1 MIKET
6 KNVKINDNVS
16 FGGKKRFALIAGPC
30 VIESK
35 ELVMEVAGEVAR
47 VCKKLGIDYV
57 FKSSFDKANRSSINS
72 YRGPGIDK
80 GLEILAEVK
89 SKYSL
94 PVTTDIHETW
104 QAKKAAEVVDI
115 LQIPAFLCRQ
125 TDLIIEAANTGK
137 AVSIKKGQFL
147 APWDMKNV
155 VSKMQE
161 CGNDRFMLMERGTT
175 FGYNN
180 LVVDMRGLLEMRE
193 FGYPITF
200 DATHS
205 VQKPGGKGEVTGGD
219 REMVFPLMR
228 SAIAM
233 GIDGIFAEVHPD
245 PDKGKS
251 DAANMLRLSDIELI
265 LTKAVEIDKLI
276 KGE

>member
-1 MIKET
+1 
-6 KNVKINDNVS
+6 
-16 FGGKKRFALIAGPC
+16 
-30 VIESK
+30 
-35 ELVMEVAGEVAR
+35 
-47 VCKKLGIDYV
+47 
-57 FKSSFDKANRSSINS
+57 
-72 YRGPGIDK
+72 
-80 GLEILAEVK
+80 
-89 SKYSL
+89 
-94 PVTTDIHETW
+94 
-104 QAKKAAEVVDI
+104 
-115 LQIPAFLCRQ
+115 
-125 TDLIIEAANTGK
+125 
-137 AVSIKKGQFL
+137 
-147 APWDMKNV
+147 
-155 VSKMQE
+155 
-161 CGNDRFMLMERGTT
+161 
-175 FGYNN
+175 
-180 LVVDMRGLLEMRE
+180 MRE
-193 FGYPITF
+193 FGYPIIF